1 MRKRAA
7 KMALRSSYYIWANRF
22 NGEFLAPCLVPQIFT
37 EDKCKSP
44 QKTPVN
50 QPIKSSPQS
59 SDAKLRVLVNNLTPP
74 VREKWLNFNSWSK
87 DSKRWFRKNIPLYEL
102 DCLMGMDPFKNSLHE
117 YMPFTDS
124 PSIPSHNPPHSTTT
138 ITGSTTTPIKTL
150 ADTFR
155 TISVGLTDKRKKL
168 APTSETKVTCKIQTS
183 KTSTTASTTTK
194 ISEHISP
201 DRHLAYASMDFGAPP
216 DQFFDGDVPEEEDV
230 YLADWG
236 F

>member
-1 MRKRAA
+1 
-7 KMALRSSYYIWANRF
+7 
-22 NGEFLAPCLVPQIFT
+22 
-37 EDKCKSP
+37 
-44 QKTPVN
+44 
-50 QPIKSSPQS
+50 
-59 SDAKLRVLVNNLTPP
+59 
-74 VREKWLNFNSWSK
+74 
-87 DSKRWFRKNIPLYEL
+87 
-102 DCLMGMDPFKNSLHE
+102 MGMDPFKNSLHE

-168 APTSETKVTCKIQTS
+168 APTNETKVTYKIQTS

-201 DRHLAYASMDFGAPP
+201 VRHLAYASMDFGAPP
-216 DQFFDGDVPEEEDV
+216 DQFFDVDVPEEEDA
-230 YLADWG
+230 YLADLG